1 MNINVKQAVTHAIRN
16 SQRIPVGTY
25 KFTDF
30 LNHTGHSLYLNN
42 NEMEIA
48 ERDFYNAVQVG
59 QVFNVEFVREIDDI
73 SSLYKKY

>member
-1 MNINVKQAVTHAIRN
+1 MNINVEKAVTHAIHN
-16 SQRIPVGTY
+16 SQSIPTGTY
-25 KFTDF
+25 KFTEF

-42 NEMEIA
+42 DEMKMA

-59 QVFNVEFVREIDDI
+59 QVFNVEFVSKIDDI